1 MKTCFKDCKLDLKRI
16 ETSKN
21 GLVFANKTTYLYD
34 MSPDQCNSLLK
45 NNISKTYRKQNSSTK
60 PELINNEEAVK
71 TFGVRQ

>member
-1 MKTCFKDCKLDLKRI
+1 MGWC
-16 ETSKN
+16 
-21 GLVFANKTTYLYD
+21 D

-45 NNISKTYRKQNSSTK
+45 NNISKTYRKQNSLTK